1 MFYQKEIDSLGYNV
15 DSLYS
20 YISELEKQTTN
31 NIKRIYTL
39 EEKMSALQDLLDLS
53 FTPRVVEVTDKSVG
67 GYKLDSVVSIEPAK
81 FTFVNRF
88 PEKVKKNKEKKVI
101 TKKKK

>member
-1 MFYQKEIDSLGYNV
+1 MFNK
-15 DSLYS
+15 
-20 YISELEKQTTN
+20 
-31 NIKRIYTL
+31 KRIDYLKEQLIKDEERIHNL

-53 FTPRVVEVTDKSVG
+53 FTPRIVEVTHTTVG
-67 GYKLDSVVSIEPAK
+67 SFQLSGDVNIKPAK
-81 FTFVNRF
+81 FTFMNRF